1 MFHPKPPVVSR
12 GLTRH
17 SSSYVNVSLD
27 AYTFA
32 DMSIDSTGIRGAAV
46 VGTGFMGRVH
56 TEALRRIGVPVIG
69 VVGSSP
75 ERAAEQARDAGLP
88 PPYRDLA
95 EALDDD
101 RVGVV
106 HVCSPNHLHHEQS
119 LAALRAGKH
128 VVCEKPLAMSAEQA
142 AGLRDAAH
150 ASGLVHALCF
160 IQRFYPLCQEIRARV
175 HSGDTGPVRLIT
187 GSYLQDWLVNDTD
200 WNWRLDPALGGAL
213 RAVGDIG
220 SHWLDLAEHLSGQR
234 IEAVMADLTT
244 AVPTRL
250 RPPGGR
256 VETFSRAQATGGDPV
271 AMQTEDV
278 AGVLLRFDGGARGVL
293 TLSQISPGRKNHLS
307 IELSGSRAS
316 LQWTAEN
323 PEQLWIGHRDAPN
336 ELKWRDTGDY
346 PAGHGQG
353 YPDAFKALF
362 RSVYRAVAAGG
373 PPETPDYPT
382 FDDGVEQ
389 AVIADA
395 IAASAREGRWTTVQ
409 RR

>member
-1 MFHPKPPVVSR
+1 MS
-12 GLTRH
+12 
-17 SSSYVNVSLD
+17 D
-27 AYTFA
+27 AVTHTA
-32 DMSIDSTGIRGAAV
+32 GAV
-46 VGTGFMGRVH
+46 ILGTGFMGRVH
-56 TEALRRIGVPVIG
+56 AEALRRIGVPVLG

-75 ERAAEQARDAGLP
+75 QRAAEQAHAAGLP
-88 PPYRDLA
+88 APYADLA
-95 EALDDD
+95 DALADD

-128 VVCEKPLAMSAEQA
+128 VVCEKPLAMTSGEAAE
-142 AGLRDAAH
+142 LRDAAH

-200 WNWRLDPALGGAL
+200 WNWRLDPALGGSL

-220 SHWLDLAEHLSGQR
+220 SHWLDLAEHLSGLR

-244 AVPTRL
+244 AIETRV

-256 VETFSRAQATGGDPV
+256 VETFARAQATAGDPV
-271 AMQTEDV
+271 AMQTEDI
-278 AGVLLRFDGGARGVL
+278 AGVLLRFVGGARGVL
-293 TLSQISPGRKNHLS
+293 TLSQVSPGRKNHLS
-307 IELSGSRAS
+307 IELSGSLAS

-362 RSVYRAVAAGG
+362 RKVYRAVADGG
-373 PPETPDYPT
+373 PPATPDYPT

-389 AVIADA
+389 ALIADA
-395 IAASAREGRWTTVQ
+395 IAASAAGGQWARVQ
-409 RR
+409 RPA

>member
-1 MFHPKPPVVSR
+1 MS
-12 GLTRH
+12 TD
-17 SSSYVNVSLD
+17 SSTT
-27 AYTFA
+27 A
-32 DMSIDSTGIRGAAV
+32 GAAI

-56 TEALRRIGVPVIG
+56 TEALRRIGVPVLG

-75 ERAAEQARDAGLP
+75 GRAAEQASAAGLP
-88 PPYRDLA
+88 APYGSLA

-128 VVCEKPLAMSAEQA
+128 VVCEKPLAMTSAQA
-142 AGLRDAAH
+142 AELRDAAH

-175 HSGDTGPVRLIT
+175 ASGAVGDVRLIS

-200 WNWRLDPALGGAL
+200 WNWRLDPELGGSL
-213 RAVGDIG
+213 RVVGDIG
-220 SHWLDLAEHLSGQR
+220 SHWLDLAEYLSGRR
-234 IEAVMADLTT
+234 IEAVVADLTT
-244 AVPTRL
+244 ALPTRV
-250 RPPGGR
+250 RPPDGN
-256 VETFSRAQATGGDPV
+256 VATFAPAPTTGGDSV
-271 AMQTEDV
+271 AVHTEDV
-278 AGVLLRFDGGARGVL
+278 AGILLRFDGGARGVL
-293 TLSQISPGRKNHLS
+293 TLSQISPGRKNRLS
-307 IELSGSRAS
+307 IELSGSVAS

-336 ELKWRDTGDY
+336 EVKWRDTGDY

-362 RSVYRAVAAGG
+362 GTVYRAVAAGG
-373 PPETPDYPT
+373 PPPTPDYPT

-389 AVIADA
+389 ALIADA
-395 IAASAREGRWTTVQ
+395 IAASARDGRWVTVQ
-409 RR
+409 RPE